1 LNILI
6 DTIRIAGFRG
16 IKNLEMSLPRV
27 TLLIGMNNSGKT
39 SVLKAL
45 QLALGDYSR
54 YLSEEDFYIGS
65 DDKRASEIVVDVRIV
80 PVDEQGDRIDT
91 FDGDWQA
98 EFQDRIQ
105 SEANSRQ
112 YVALRTRTKP
122 DEVKGGFDTSYLVLR
137 QWADYNNWL
146 TDSVQVSN
154 KIFSR
159 LTSLSFISIDAQR
172 DIHQE
177 IREKSSLVGRVL
189 SSVKYD
195 ETESAALE
203 ELIKYTSDQAIS
215 TSAVLTRL
223 KTKLEKLNQT
233 FGGSGKAEIT
243 PFPRKV
249 RDLSKYFSIN
259 FGETE
264 NNSSFPME
272 YHGMGTRSWASM
284 ISMQT
289 FAELIADSHTIDSQ
303 QFFPILAAEEPEAH
317 LHPNAQ
323 KTLYKQLKESK
334 GQVII
339 STHSPYVAAMAKQ
352 NELRYLK
359 RDTDCIV
366 VKQLSP
372 KTNNETDK
380 EFRENRRKLNREV
393 IHSRGEILFSK
404 AIVLCEGETE
414 EQALPIL
421 FEKYFGSEAFAM
433 GVSFVGVGGKGAKY
447 LPFLTF
453 SRDFD
458 IPIFIFSD
466 GEPETVN
473 ELRRIYNRIYGATEI
488 SNCSNITILDGNNFE
503 GYLISSG
510 FQSIVESAIEDID
523 GNGAI
528 QKWIDDKD
536 GKSAGTRVTNQPIC
550 NRCNQKI
557 YVDVIR
563 DYQSSGGAN
572 RVLTDILKSG
582 KTKYAPLIA
591 EKLCEIE
598 KEQLPPKILEFFQ
611 KLENGGII

>member
-1 LNILI
+1 MNILI

-16 IKNLEMSLPRV
+16 IKDLEMSLPRV

-80 PVDEQGDRIDT
+80 PVNEQGDRIDT
-91 FDGDWQA
+91 FDEAWQI
-98 EFQDRIQ
+98 EFEDRIQ

-112 YVALRTRTKP
+112 YVALRTSSKP
-122 DEVKGGFDTSYLVLR
+122 DEVKGGFDTSYSVLR
-137 QWADYNNWL
+137 QWTNHSNWL
-146 TDSVQVSN
+146 TERVEIPN
-154 KIFSR
+154 KNFSR
-159 LTSLSFISIDAQR
+159 LTSILFIPIDAQR
-172 DIHQE
+172 DIHKE

-189 SSVKYD
+189 SNVKYD
-195 ETESAALE
+195 ETESVALE
-203 ELIKYTSDQAIS
+203 SLIKGISDQAIS
-215 TSAVLTRL
+215 TSGVLTRL
-223 KTKLEKLNQT
+223 KTKLERLNQT

-249 RDLSKYFSIN
+249 RDLSKYFSIH

-289 FAELIADSHTIDSQ
+289 FAELIADSHTIDSK

-323 KTLYKQLKESK
+323 KTLYKQLKESN

-359 RDTDCIV
+359 RDTDRIV
-366 VKQLSP
+366 VKKLSP
-372 KTNNETDK
+372 RNDNETDN
-380 EFRENRRKLNREV
+380 EFHEKCRKLNREV

-414 EQALPIL
+414 EQALPLL
-421 FEKYFGSEAFAM
+421 FKKYFGSDAFGM
-433 GVSFVGVGGKGAKY
+433 GVSFVGVSGSGERY
-447 LPFLTF
+447 LPFLAF
-453 SRDFD
+453 GKDFD

-466 GEPETVN
+466 GESKTVN
-473 ELRRIYNRIYGATEI
+473 KLKRSYEKIYGITDIANCPKI
-488 SNCSNITILDGNNFE
+488 SILDGTDFE
-503 GYLISSG
+503 GYLILSGYELIIKSAIQEIDVDTIAEWEQKHGTSSG
-510 FQSIVESAIEDID
+510 RKETD
-523 GNGAI
+523 
-528 QKWIDDKD
+528 
-536 GKSAGTRVTNQPIC
+536 QPPC
-550 NRCNQKI
+550 STCNQKI

-563 DYQSSGGAN
+563 DYQSSGGSS
-572 RVLTDILKSG
+572 RVLMDILKSG

-591 EKLCEIE
+591 EKLCELE

>member
-1 LNILI
+1 M
-6 DTIRIAGFRG
+6 T
-16 IKNLEMSLPRV
+16 LPRV

-65 DDKRASEIVVDVRIV
+65 DDKRAAEIVVDVRIV

-91 FDGDWQA
+91 FDEAWQA
-98 EFQDRIQ
+98 EFEDRIQ
-105 SEANSRQ
+105 SEANSQ
-112 YVALRTRTKP
+112 QFVGLRTRSKP
-122 DEVKGGFDTSYLVLR
+122 DEIKGGFDTSYSVLR
-137 QWADYNNWL
+137 KWTDYSNWL
-146 TDSVQVSN
+146 TERVEIAQS
-154 KIFSR
+154 FSR
-159 LTSLSFISIDAQR
+159 LTSILFIPIDAQR
-172 DIHQE
+172 DIHKE
-177 IREKSSLVGRVL
+177 IREKSSLVGKIL

-203 ELIKYTSDQAIS
+203 SLIKGISDQAIS
-215 TSAVLTRL
+215 TSGVLTRL
-223 KTKLEKLNQT
+223 KTKLERLNQT

-249 RDLSKYFSIN
+249 RDLSKYFSIH

-289 FAELIADSHTIDSQ
+289 FAELIADSHTITLQ
-303 QFFPILAAEEPEAH
+303 QFSPILAAEEPEAH

-352 NELRYLK
+352 HELRYLK
-359 RDTDCIV
+359 RDTDRIV

-372 KTNNETDK
+372 KNNNETDN
-380 EFRENRRKLNREV
+380 EFHEKCRKLNREV

-414 EQALPIL
+414 EQALPLL
-421 FEKYFGSEAFAM
+421 FKKYFGSEAFVM
-433 GVSFVGVGGKGAKY
+433 GVSFVGVRGSGEKY
-447 LPFLTF
+447 LPFLAF
-453 SRDFD
+453 GKDFD
-458 IPIFIFSD
+458 IPMFIFSD
-466 GEPETVN
+466 GETKTVN
-473 ELRRIYNRIYGATEI
+473 KLKRSYEKIYGITDI
-488 SNCSNITILDGNNFE
+488 SDCPNISILDGTDFE

-510 FQSIVESAIEDID
+510 YELIIDSAIREIDANTIVEWE
-523 GNGAI
+523 
-528 QKWIDDKD
+528 QKH
-536 GKSAGTRVTNQPIC
+536 GTSSGRKETDQPPC
-550 NRCNQKI
+550 LECNQKI
-557 YVDVIR
+557 YVDIIR

-582 KTKYAPLIA
+582 KTRYAPLIA
-591 EKLCEIE
+591 EKLCELE